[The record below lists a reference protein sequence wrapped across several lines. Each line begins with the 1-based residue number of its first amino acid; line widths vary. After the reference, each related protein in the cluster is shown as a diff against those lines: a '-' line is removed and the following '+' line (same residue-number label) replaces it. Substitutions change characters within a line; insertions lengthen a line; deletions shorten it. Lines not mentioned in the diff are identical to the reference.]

1 MPYVTPMVNVS
12 LSLHPSLMLLNSAN
26 KTETNMLILHK
37 EDHGAVYTLGEENEL
52 FHAPIYT
59 DNTVNLN
66 EFIPVDMDSCDDEYE
81 VLDIQNELIAASS
94 NVRY

>member
-12 LSLHPSLMLLNSAN
+12 LLLHPSLMLLNSAN
-26 KTETNMLILHK
+26 KTETSMLILHK
-37 EDHGAVYTLGEENEL
+37 EDHGCVYTLGEENEL
-52 FHAPIYT
+52 FYAPIYT
-59 DNTVNLN
+59 DNTINLN
-66 EFIPVDMDSCDDEYE
+66 EFHPVDLAECDDEYE

>member
-1 MPYVTPMVNVS
+1 M
-12 LSLHPSLMLLNSAN
+12 
-26 KTETNMLILHK
+26 ILFYK
-37 EDHGAVYTLGEENEL
+37 EDQGAVFTLDEFNEL

-66 EFIPVDMDSCDDEYE
+66 EFAPVDLDSCDDEYE

>member
-1 MPYVTPMVNVS
+1 MPYAPQLVNVS

-26 KTETNMLILHK
+26 KTNMLILHK
-37 EDHGAVYTLGEENEL
+37 EDHGCVYTLGEENEL
-52 FHAPIYT
+52 FYAPIYT
-59 DNTVNLN
+59 DNTINLN
-66 EFIPVDMDSCDDEYE
+66 EFAPVDLADVDDEYE